1 VTIPCGRI
9 DKSETVFLF
18 IHWLQKEA
26 FVTRHRRVFDQDSC
40 RAIES
45 PHFEPCAEDST
56 IGVKLVQTRHGMEA
70 IDGDSILSVKT
81 VIGAIFN
88 GSSIEQTQA
97 LHSQIKALFADLVGS
112 PHTHGIFGVH
122 SQLDRF
128 IELKVSPDGQRTN
141 IPLWKNATTHA
152 IKNAKMG
159 IGREIVRQP
168 AYGKGFKFS
177 ILVSSLLKARSQ
189 LGLFV
194 IGEYANNRHERV
206 RKCRVIPFVFV
217 SKRND
222 EIAIVRI
229 PAIPQASQ
237 DLGLDVVRDLLIERH
252 IIVGKI
258 GILLQQLGPRRV
270 N

>member
-1 VTIPCGRI
+1 M
-9 DKSETVFLF
+9 L
-18 IHWLQKEA
+18 LA
-26 FVTRHRRVFDQDSC
+26 FAVYSITTLAVPL
-40 RAIES
+40 S
-45 PHFEPCAEDST
+45 PHILNPVPK
-56 IGVKLVQTRHGMEA
+56 IPPLVVKLVQTRHGMEA

-81 VIGAIFN
+81 VFGAIFN

-97 LHSQIKALFADLVGS
+97 LNSQIKALFADLVGA

-128 IELKVSPDGQRTN
+128 IELKVSGQRTN

-152 IKNAKMG
+152 LKNAKMG

-258 GILLQQLGPRRV
+258 GILLQQTNLGHEG
-270 N
+270 

>member
-1 VTIPCGRI
+1 M
-9 DKSETVFLF
+9 S
-18 IHWLQKEA
+18 A
-26 FVTRHRRVFDQDSC
+26 SSRRPEERQ
-40 RAIES
+40 
-45 PHFEPCAEDST
+45 
-56 IGVKLVQTRHGMEA
+56 L
-70 IDGDSILSVKT
+70 SI
-81 VIGAIFN
+81 
-88 GSSIEQTQA
+88 
-97 LHSQIKALFADLVGS
+97 LFADLVGS

-194 IGEYANNRHERV
+194 IGEYANNRHERE
-206 RKCRVIPFVFV
+206 RKCLVIPFVFV

-237 DLGLDVVRDLLIERH
+237 HLGLDVVRDLLIERH

>member
-1 VTIPCGRI
+1 VLPSISGRTFERIIKIVTIPCGRI

-26 FVTRHRRVFDQDSC
+26 FVTRLRRVFDQDSC
-40 RAIES
+40 RGIES

-112 PHTHGIFGVH
+112 PDTHGIFGVH

-128 IELKVSPDGQRTN
+128 IELKVSPDGQKTN
-141 IPLWKNATTHA
+141 IPFWK
-152 IKNAKMG
+152 KCDYPRPQKRKDG
-159 IGREIVRQP
+159 IVE
-168 AYGKGFKFS
+168 
-177 ILVSSLLKARSQ
+177 
-189 LGLFV
+189 
-194 IGEYANNRHERV
+194 
-206 RKCRVIPFVFV
+206 
-217 SKRND
+217 
-222 EIAIVRI
+222 
-229 PAIPQASQ
+229 
-237 DLGLDVVRDLLIERH
+237 
-252 IIVGKI
+252 
-258 GILLQQLGPRRV
+258 
-270 N
+270 